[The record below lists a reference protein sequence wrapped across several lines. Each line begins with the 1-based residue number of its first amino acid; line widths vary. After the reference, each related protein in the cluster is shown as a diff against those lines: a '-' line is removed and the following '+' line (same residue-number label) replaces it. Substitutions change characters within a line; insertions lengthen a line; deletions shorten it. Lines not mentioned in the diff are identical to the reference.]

1 MENYA
6 FIYLLRAFNYGKVCT
21 LFPIQ
26 LGNETKNKGRLVGL
40 QWRYFLYFPNVIIS
54 LFLKGEE
61 RELAGELG
69 D

>member
-21 LFPIQ
+21 LLPIQ
-26 LGNETKNKGRLVGL
+26 LGNETKNKGRLAGL
-40 QWRYFLYFPNVIIS
+40 HWNFLYFPNAIIS
-54 LFLKGEE
+54 LFLKEEE
-61 RELAGELG
+61 RELTGELG